1 MSTREE
7 MDEFIRLLP
16 DSTGAG
22 LTVVTPA
29 EIPEGQLMHISK
41 NGKIKTFTPSVTSR
55 TASKED
61 RSVPRVSTAPSLL
74 GCLAGYAAAKWDVLN
89 NWQGNNKDF
98 KGGWYIYNLPFEF
111 ALKPV
116 PKLLVDQ
123 KATDEHWLVT
133 YSVDTRHYDPSIIGK
148 FFYESITSLVRSNDN
163 PFMMC
168 TMKIEVFPGQKVHF
182 AKGVILTEGYWSV
195 YGPEPTNNIANWK
208 QAKAYVVTSIPKGD
222 WAISK
227 KFSADLLSHQL

>member
-7 MDEFIRLLP
+7 MDEFIGLLP
-16 DSTGAG
+16 DNVGKG
-22 LTVVTPA
+22 LEVVTRQTV
-29 EIPEGQLMHISK
+29 PEGALLHIST

-55 TASKED
+55 TAHKED

-74 GCLAGYAAAKWDVLN
+74 GCIAGYSAAKWDVLN
-89 NWQGNNKDF
+89 NYKGNKDF
-98 KGGWYIYNLPFEF
+98 KGGWYIYDLPFEF
-111 ALKPV
+111 ALKPAV
-116 PKLLVDQ
+116 RLLVDQ

-148 FFYESITSLVRSNDN
+148 FFYESLTSLTRTDN
-163 PFMMC
+163 GPFMMC
-168 TMKIEVFPGQKVHF
+168 TIKVEVFPGQKVHF
-182 AKGVILTEGYWSV
+182 AKGVVLTEGYWNI

-208 QAKAYVVTSIPKGD
+208 QTKAYVVTPVTKAD